1 MKTAFSIFGLT
12 NYSIMSIGSRERK
25 IINASKISIVGN
37 AILSALKISVGL
49 FAGSLA
55 VVADGIDSASDII
68 TSLIT
73 LFTAHIVGR
82 PPDKKYPYGYA
93 KADTIATKILAFII
107 FFAGAQLA
115 LSSGNRL
122 LFSVEESMPNPI
134 AIWVVVL
141 SMVVKYFLAI
151 YLKKTGKSVDSAML
165 LANSRNMLNDVVIS
179 VSVLIGLILTFVFEM
194 PVIDKITALLVSIYI
209 MVVAFKIFMQT
220 NREMMD
226 GVEDESIYKK
236 VIDAA
241 NSVEG
246 ATNPHRIRVRKLAH
260 YYIIALDIEVDG
272 KLLVDDAHK
281 IGVQVEQALKNN
293 IPNIYDI
300 LVHFEPHGNIEP
312 DEVFG
317 ISEED
322 L

>member
-1 MKTAFSIFGLT
+1 
-12 NYSIMSIGSRERK
+12 MSIGSRERK
-25 IINASKISIVGN
+25 IINASKVSIVGN
-37 AILSALKISVGL
+37 AILSALKITVGL

-73 LFTAHIVGR
+73 LFTAHIVAR

-93 KADTIATKILAFII
+93 KADTIATKVLAFII

-115 LSSGNRL
+115 LSSSGRL
-122 LFSVEESMPNPI
+122 LYPVQEIMPNPI

-141 SMVVKYFLAI
+141 SMVVKYLLAI
-151 YLKKTGKSVDSAML
+151 YLKKTGKLVDSAML
-165 LANSRNMLNDVVIS
+165 IANSRNMLNDVIIS
-179 VSVLIGLILTFVFEM
+179 VSVLVGLVLTFVFEL

-209 MVVAFKIFMQT
+209 MIVAFRIFMQT

-226 GVEDESIYKK
+226 GIDDEGIYKQI
-236 VIDAA
+236 IDSV
-241 NSVEG
+241 NSIEG
-246 ATNPHRIRVRKLAH
+246 ASNPHRIRVRKLAH
-260 YYIIALDIEVDG
+260 YYLIALDVEVDG
-272 KLLVDDAHK
+272 NLLVNEAHQV
-281 IGVQVEQALKNN
+281 GMNVEQELKKN

-300 LVHFEPHGNIEP
+300 LVHFEPKGNIEP
-312 DEVFG
+312 EEVFG
-317 ISEED
+317 ISEKN